1 MKQLMIQMIVL
12 MVNLHCTA
20 SKPRRPDRSVSAEE
34 SIREETAFIERTC
47 FNDLYDDDPDFD
59 ESVLEK
65 LFPHVFQQP
74 LDNGEFLGSVF
85 SYKLR
90 YIVVF

>member
-1 MKQLMIQMIVL
+1 M
-12 MVNLHCTA
+12 
-20 SKPRRPDRSVSAEE
+20 SAEE